1 VTGSGSDRSTSAQGN
16 IGVPTGCVVLLVCFF
31 LPWVT
36 LGNVSAMT
44 IALDAAEAET
54 SILYVGFSTKD
65 PPTAGRV
72 LLMVPLLAISTLML
86 EFSVPTGRGSRRVV
100 RIATV
105 VGGGTLVMFFAAV
118 ATVGGAKLTYG
129 FWGSLSGA
137 LFITVGGLFNV
148 FRGE

>member
-1 VTGSGSDRSTSAQGN
+1 MTGSGSDRLTSAQGN
-16 IGVPTGCVVLLVCFF
+16 TGVPIGCVVLLVCFF
-31 LPWVT
+31 LPWVA

-44 IALDAAEAET
+44 IALDAAKADT
-54 SILYVGFSTKD
+54 SILYVGFTTND
-65 PPTAGRV
+65 PQTAGRV

-86 EFSVPTGRGSRRVV
+86 ELSVPTGRGNRMAV
-100 RIATV
+100 RIATAA
-105 VGGGTLVMFFAAV
+105 GGGTLVAFFTMV
-118 ATVGGAKLTYG
+118 ALAGGHRLAYG